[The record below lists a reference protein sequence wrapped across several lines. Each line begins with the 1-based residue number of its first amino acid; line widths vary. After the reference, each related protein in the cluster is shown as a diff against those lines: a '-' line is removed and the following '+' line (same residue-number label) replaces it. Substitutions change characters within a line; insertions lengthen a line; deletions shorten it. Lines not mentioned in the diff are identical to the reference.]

1 MKTEKERRL
10 EMAMRQKLIE
20 DNLENM
26 VPLEE
31 MKRRV
36 IEEGTRRDMEKKIKK
51 RGILRRFAVAF
62 VAVICLMVGSFAISI
77 TMPNVVANANNFIG
91 RTFIWIGNK
100 LNSEIESPL
109 PVEQEELVSSI
120 THADT
125 TTEYTLDDIRE
136 MYGIELCEPGWLP
149 DRMELRD
156 VVVQKSEGDPFDF
169 IKYWY
174 GNDQCSFSISLDS
187 NTGDGVVW
195 FNETDTEIL
204 HIKDHVFYLQ
214 SIQETNSADLFYA
227 GNHYLFEYDGERDI
241 LVTILENLIWD

>member
-26 VPLEE
+26 MPLEE

-51 RGILRRFAVAF
+51 RGILRRFAIAF
-62 VAVICLMVGSFAISI
+62 AAVICLVVGSFAISI
-77 TMPNVVANANNFIG
+77 TMPNVVANANTFIG
-91 RTFIWIGNK
+91 RTLIWIGNK

-109 PVEQEELVSSI
+109 PIEQEELVSSI

-125 TTEYTLDDIRE
+125 TTEYTLDDIRG

-149 DRMELRD
+149 ESMELQN
-156 VVVQKSEGDPFDF
+156 VVVQKSESDTFDS
-169 IKYWY
+169 IKYWFEN
-174 GNDQCSFSISLDS
+174 GRSSFSICLDS

-195 FNETDTEIL
+195 FNESDTEII
-204 HIKDHVFYLQ
+204 HIKDHVFFLQ
-214 SIQETNSADLFYA
+214 NAQGKNSADLFYA
-227 GNHYLFEYDGERDI
+227 GNHYLFEYSGGKDMLVKI
-241 LVTILENLIWD
+241 LKNLIWD